1 MRKTLLTL
9 TTLAGL
15 LGAGVAADA
24 APIHAADAAPLPLSA
39 AAPAPL
45 VLAQYYGEPGY
56 GFYGP
61 GPDWREREWRH
72 HEWERHRREAEW
84 HRWHDERRGW

>member
-9 TTLAGL
+9 TALAGL
-15 LGAGVAADA
+15 FGAGIAADA
-24 APIHAADAAPLPLSA
+24 APVHPGAM
-39 AAPAPL
+39 APAPL
-45 VLAQYYGEPGY
+45 VLAQYYGGPEG

-72 HEWERHRREAEW
+72 REWERHRREAEW